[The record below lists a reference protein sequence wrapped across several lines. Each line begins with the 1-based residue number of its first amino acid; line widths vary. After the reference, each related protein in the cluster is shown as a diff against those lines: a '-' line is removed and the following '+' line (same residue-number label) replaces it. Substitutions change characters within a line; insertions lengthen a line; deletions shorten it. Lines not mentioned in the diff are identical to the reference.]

1 MGVVNKMKF
10 QAIRRSTTP
19 EMVIGEILKSV
30 KSGQLKPGD
39 KLPPERE
46 LTQMFGVGR
55 SSIREAITA
64 LALMGYLDVTQGKG
78 AFLKDDIPSGDLSA
92 AQLNEV
98 LAAEGA
104 DMGSD
109 LCRSPRRS
117 LL

>member
-64 LALMGYLDVTQGKG
+64 LALMGYRLNRVTIFIEPGHG
-78 AFLKDDIPSGDLSA
+78 TDLN
-92 AQLNEV
+92 QKI
-98 LAAEGA
+98 
-104 DMGSD
+104 
-109 LCRSPRRS
+109 
-117 LL
+117 